1 MRVIS
6 LFSGAGGL
14 DLGFTH
20 AGFET
25 VFANEYDKT
34 VWPTYEAN
42 FKRVPLFKG
51 SIADIQVKELPK
63 ADGVIGGP
71 PCQSWSEA
79 GAHRG
84 IEDKRGKLF
93 LQYERIIA
101 HVNPKFFLAE
111 NVSGILSAR
120 HKLAFNEI
128 IKRFKD
134 LGYDVD
140 YRMLRAS
147 NFGVPQDRDRVII
160 VGIRTDLKC
169 KFVFPE
175 PLGPAPTLHKA
186 IYGLPKPL
194 ANRSY
199 SKRVEHG
206 KVPNHEYLVG
216 SFSPRYMSRNR
227 VRGWKQQSFTIQ
239 AGARHAP
246 IHPSAPKMEK
256 VTTDKFRFKPGFNRK
271 YRRLSVRE
279 CALIQT
285 FPLKYKFEYERIT
298 DGYKMIGNAVPVE
311 FAYHLAIAVKQALAG
326 AGGRRGTTRKP
337 MNKAPDFSRVEVKDE
352 SRLGKT
358 RRVKARNVVG

>member
-1 MRVIS
+1 VVILLSMKVIS

-14 DLGFTH
+14 DLGFKR
-20 AGFET
+20 AGFTT

-34 VWPTYEAN
+34 VWPTYKAN
-42 FKRVPLFKG
+42 FKRVPLNTG
-51 SIADIQVKELPK
+51 SIVDIQVDTLPP

-84 IEDKRGKLF
+84 IEDKRGQLF
-93 LQYERIIA
+93 LQYERILK
-101 HVNPKFFLAE
+101 HVKPKFFLAE

-120 HKLAFNEI
+120 HKPAFNLI
-128 IKRFKD
+128 IKRFKR
-134 LGYDVD
+134 LGYDVS

-160 VGIRTDLKC
+160 VGIRRDLKQ
-169 KFVFPE
+169 KFLFPE
-175 PLGPAPTLHKA
+175 PVGPAPTLRQA
-186 IYGLPKPL
+186 IRDMPKPR

-199 SKRVEHG
+199 SKRVQHE
-206 KVPNHEYLVG
+206 KVPNHEFLVG
-216 SFSPRYMSRNR
+216 SFSPMYMSRNR
-227 VRGWKQQSFTIQ
+227 VRRWDQQSFTIQ

-246 IHPSAPKMEK
+246 IHPSAPTMVK
-256 VTTDKFRFKPGFNRK
+256 VAQDKFRFKRGFRRK

-311 FAYHLAIAVKQALAG
+311 FAYHLAQAVQLALAG
-326 AGGRRGTTRKP
+326 ARGRGSAARKAT
-337 MNKAPDFSRVEVKDE
+337 KKFK
-352 SRLGKT
+352 G
-358 RRVKARNVVG
+358 